1 MSCTSSK
8 PSVPLGTGLK
18 EAYDGLLRTEKEHQ
32 MKLQDAN
39 LQAQFESEGQDK
51 AHLVQAAKTA
61 ATAYEKAKAEMA
73 LVAEQVFQL
82 YSMLIAEKTSSPGPR
97 LCKSR

>member
-1 MSCTSSK
+1 MHVQQAISAIRQK
-8 PSVPLGTGLK
+8 GL
-18 EAYDGLLRTEKEHQ
+18 EDAYERLLTTEKECE

-39 LQAQFESEGQDK
+39 FQVEFASESQDK
-51 AHLVQAAKTA
+51 ARLVQAAKTA
-61 ATAYEKAKAEMA
+61 ATAYEKAKAEIA

-82 YSMLIAEKTSSPGPR
+82 YSTLVAKKTRQSWTK